1 MADEPRLEEGGWGR
15 TVELLSVL
23 LVALTAV
30 LTAWSAFE
38 ASKWGGVMSIRFA
51 EAGAARTESVRA
63 ANQATQQTA
72 IDVGL
77 FTDYADAV
85 ARNDERLAAFLSDR
99 FPDRLAVATD
109 AWEATRPLVTLDAPA
124 TPFEMPE
131 YVVEAREQAEDLELD
146 ADDLA
151 AQARE
156 ANQRGDNFTITTIF
170 LATVL
175 LLAALSAKVDSPR
188 LQRSLLGIAAA
199 IFVVTGVVIAT
210 FPVEI

>member
-1 MADEPRLEEGGWGR
+1 MAKSTQLGERGWGR
-15 TVELLSVL
+15 TIELLSVL

-63 ANQATQQTA
+63 GDMAQQQTA

-77 FTDYADAV
+77 FTDYAGAV
-85 ARNDERLAAFLSDR
+85 ARDDDQLATFLRER
-99 FPDRLAVATD
+99 FPDRLAVAAD
-109 AWEATRPLVTLDAPA
+109 AWEATRPLVDPEAPA
-124 TPFEMPE
+124 TPFEMPD
-131 YVVEAREQAEDLELD
+131 YVVEARDTAAGLERD

-151 AQARE
+151 QQARE
-156 ANQRGDNFTITTIF
+156 ANQRGDNYTLTTIF

-175 LLAALSAKVDSPR
+175 LLAALSTKVESTR
-188 LQRSLLGIAAA
+188 LQQALLGLSAV
-199 IFVVTGVVIAT
+199 IFVVIIAVVAT

>member
-109 AWEATRPLVTLDAPA
+109 AWEATRPLVTPDAPA

-175 LLAALSAKVDSPR
+175 LLAALSAKIDSPR

-199 IFVVTGVVIAT
+199 IFVVTGVVVAT